1 MYKVYKIIK
10 IIKVDTGSNAYTTS
24 REQTWEARLVREF
37 DDVEAAKQYVIEKN
51 INESDLMTHLND
63 VSDLR
68 EKSKDFLNEYSF
80 GARYA
85 HERVYH
91 FGPPNKAV
99 IEENGGVSAAHAPRN
114 HPAHKRPTH

>member
-1 MYKVYKIIK
+1 MYKVYK
-10 IIKVDTGSNAYTTS
+10 IIKVDTGSNTYTTS

-85 HERVYH
+85 HERIYH
-91 FGPPNKAV
+91 LGPPNKAI
-99 IEENGGVSAAHAPRN
+99 IEANLRGYCGTTMRKR
-114 HPAHKRPTH
+114 PAH